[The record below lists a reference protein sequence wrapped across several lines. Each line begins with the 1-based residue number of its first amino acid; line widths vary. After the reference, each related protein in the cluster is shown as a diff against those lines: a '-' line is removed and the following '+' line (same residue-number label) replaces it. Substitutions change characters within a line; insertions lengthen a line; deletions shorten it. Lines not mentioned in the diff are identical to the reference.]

1 MDGETVWIFGMKLK
15 NAGGVNQT
23 YVSVSAQRAEREMN
37 TTFYIALL
45 TGAILGGIIGAGM
58 ERRTNKILKMVRRI
72 QQHEPYALL
81 HLSMKYFWP
90 EELDA
95 AKNSG
100 NDRSNQSQGC
110 N

>member
-72 QQHEPYALL
+72 QQHEPYVLL

-90 EELDA
+90 EEQ
-95 AKNSG
+95 KG
-100 NDRSNQSQGC
+100 NQINDTTAGE
-110 N
+110 

>member
-1 MDGETVWIFGMKLK
+1 M
-15 NAGGVNQT
+15 
-23 YVSVSAQRAEREMN
+23 
-37 TTFYIALL
+37 FYIGLL
-45 TGAILGGIIGAGM
+45 TGAILGMIVGAGM
-58 ERRTNKILKMVRRI
+58 ERRTNKTLKMVRRI

-100 NDRSNQSQGC
+100 NDRSNQSQ
-110 N
+110 NESYRL